1 MKSITNYDIIL
12 CPIYNNYNNDTTTGF
27 WILAIVQF
35 IPALSIQSSLIV
47 SDAGCMNSYLGDKQ
61 AFIGLDSQPVKDCP
75 YWNKVREKYFLGQ
88 FVQRRN
94 GPTSAVQELLQSTG
108 FVQAY
113 LSLKISMISVNA
125 KLISTMHDI

>member
-1 MKSITNYDIIL
+1 M
-12 CPIYNNYNNDTTTGF
+12 
-27 WILAIVQF
+27 
-35 IPALSIQSSLIV
+35 

-113 LSLKISMISVNA
+113 LSLKTSMISVNT